1 MSGERPLPPQQPRSG
16 PLGSLRRVLQS
27 GVSSLLH
34 NGYLKLGA
42 LLVAL
47 VFWVFVHNDNALIT
61 QRTVRAPLNVEG
73 LGAGQLA
80 LGLPDRVEVRLSG
93 PASRVRAINPEGID
107 AVLNLRGVSGD
118 FEEDVR
124 VFPPQGISLVGV
136 NPREII
142 GTVEL
147 RVSKRV
153 PARAVLLSPEP
164 AGAVIEASAQPGE
177 VAVSGAESLVNQ
189 VTQVLVPFNAQSP
202 RDRAAAYAA
211 DQNGNPVEG
220 VSVAPRL
227 LRLEA
232 QRSDVLHT
240 KRVPVTLAPVS
251 LPGLEVGSAQLT
263 QPEIAV
269 AGPQAALA
277 DLNEVRATLPET
289 PQLTPGQY
297 TLGVTLDVPEGV
309 VALEPLQLELQLRAP
324 RRAPGGDTTD

>member
-1 MSGERPLPPQQPRSG
+1 MSDERPLPPRQPASG
-16 PLGSLRRVLQS
+16 TFGAFQRVLQNALAR
-27 GVSSLLH
+27 LLH

-47 VFWVFVHNDNALIT
+47 VFWIFVHNDSALVA
-61 QRTVRAPLNVEG
+61 QRTFRAPLNVEG
-73 LGAGQLA
+73 LGPGQLA
-80 LGLPDRVEVRLSG
+80 LGIPDRVEVRLSG
-93 PASRVRAINPEGID
+93 PSSRVRAMNPDGID

-153 PARAVLLSPEP
+153 PARTVLLSPEP
-164 AGAVIEASAQPGE
+164 ADAVIEASAQPSE
-177 VAVSGAESLVNQ
+177 VAVSGAESLINQ
-189 VTQVLVPFNAQSP
+189 VTQVLVPFNAQRP
-202 RDRAAAYAA
+202 RDRAAPYAA
-211 DQNGNPVEG
+211 DQNGTPVEG

-232 QRSDVLHT
+232 QRSDVLYT
-240 KRVPVTLAPVS
+240 REVPIILAPLS
-251 LPGLEVGSAQLT
+251 LPGLEVASAQLT
-263 QPEIAV
+263 QSEITA
-269 AGPQAALA
+269 AGPRAALA
-277 DLNEVRATLPET
+277 DLSEVRATLPET

-297 TLGVTLDVPEGV
+297 TLDVALDLPEGV
-309 VALEPLQLELQLRAP
+309 LALEQPQLELQLRALRP
-324 RRAPGGDTTD
+324 APGDDTPN